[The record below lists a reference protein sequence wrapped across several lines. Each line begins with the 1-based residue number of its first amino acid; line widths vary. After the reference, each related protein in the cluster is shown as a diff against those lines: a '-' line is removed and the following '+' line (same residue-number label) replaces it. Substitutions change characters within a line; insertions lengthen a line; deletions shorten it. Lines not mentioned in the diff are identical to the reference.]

1 MRITES
7 IEVKMFYVRFPLTA
21 AVVAT
26 KYFFHVTILFVLEFS
41 IITY

>member
-1 MRITES
+1 MRITQS
-7 IEVKMFYVRFPLTA
+7 IKVQMYNVRFPLTA

-26 KYFFHVTILFVLEFS
+26 NYFFHVTIRCVLEFS